1 MLLQRALYNVFKQ
14 TLSNGY
20 RWAASATS
28 PGAFEANLLT
38 TGIPEEVSIQMPQTC
53 LIKAAVWVPSKP
65 CVARITW
72 EITKKNLQII
82 GDFKIE
88 SFCQIKKKK
97 TPGSV
102 NGNIL

>member
-1 MLLQRALYNVFKQ
+1 MLSQRVLYKVSEQ
-14 TLSNGY
+14 IHSNGY

-65 CVARITW
+65 CAARIT
-72 EITKKNLQII
+72 
-82 GDFKIE
+82 
-88 SFCQIKKKK
+88 
-97 TPGSV
+97 
-102 NGNIL
+102 